1 MRRRQNG
8 ISRDPGAI
16 DRRKL
21 AAAIWHG
28 QNSEQPTFVNV
39 GTGLELFALESLSA
53 YVKNIALG
61 VTKILAVD
69 HLPLFF
75 GTPVTMFGSECM
87 YKCPAAPLVRRAV
100 AKGCRERWMSLSVT
114 LALGGGNRVIRT
126 QRICWEPV

>member
-1 MRRRQNG
+1 M
-8 ISRDPGAI
+8 
-16 DRRKL
+16 
-21 AAAIWHG
+21 W
-28 QNSEQPTFVNV
+28 

-87 YKCPAAPLVRRAV
+87 YKCPAAPLVRRRRSERVPGALDEFV
-100 AKGCRERWMSLSVT
+100 SDFGFGRRQPRDSDATNLLGASLIEARCRLVSWD
-114 LALGGGNRVIRT
+114 
-126 QRICWEPV
+126 